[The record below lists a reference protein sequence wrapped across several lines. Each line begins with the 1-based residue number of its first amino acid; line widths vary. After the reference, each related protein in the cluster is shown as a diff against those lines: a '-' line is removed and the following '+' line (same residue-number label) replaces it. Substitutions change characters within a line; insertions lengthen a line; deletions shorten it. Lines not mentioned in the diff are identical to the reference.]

1 MAAHQTYRCAATY
14 SVGGGVSTAVH
25 LIELDAVSED
35 AHVQHAAFT
44 EDRRHMRREHLCDNE
59 SIHSAIERLTA
70 QTHSEPIGYRPKGL
84 WAETALRF
92 AVMVWSQRCMKAL
105 LCSTAVRSGV
115 SRSIPYAV
123 VGCRHL

>member
-44 EDRRHMRREHLCDNE
+44 EDRRQMRREHLCTNR
-59 SIHSAIERLTA
+59 SCKQAVNGQRNLNRS
-70 QTHSEPIGYRPKGL
+70 IGYRPKGL

-92 AVMVWSQRCMKAL
+92 AVMVWSRRMKAL